1 MTTPVSDEQLLL
13 SMLSGNA
20 EAFAEL
26 YDRRHGAIYRYALRM
41 TGSEATA
48 EDITQDVF
56 LELMRDAQ
64 NFDETRGPL
73 QAYIFGMARHR
84 VLRRLQ
90 TGRNFVSLEEES
102 GDEVMETNFTSASD
116 PFMDFQREE
125 IVGLVRQAVLSLPAN
140 FREVI
145 VLCEFQELNYV
156 DAARLIDCPVGTIRS
171 RLNRARGMLVNK
183 LRALQQ
189 SEVSSVEMKQA

>member
-1 MTTPVSDEQLLL
+1 
-13 SMLSGNA
+13 MLSGNA
-20 EAFAEL
+20 EAFGEL
-26 YDRRHGAIYRYALRM
+26 YDRRQGAIYRYALRM

-48 EDITQDVF
+48 EDVTHDVF

-64 NFDETRGPL
+64 NFDEARGPL

-90 TGRNFVSLEEES
+90 TSRNFVSLEEEC
-102 GDEVMETNFTSASD
+102 GDDLTDANFASAVD

-125 IVGLVRQAVLSLPAN
+125 IVGLVRQAVLSLPTN

-145 VLCEFQELNYV
+145 VLCEFQDLNYV
-156 DAARLIDCPVGTIRS
+156 EAAKLIDCPVGTIRS
-171 RLNRARGMLVNK
+171 RLNRARGMLVTK

-189 SEVSSVEMKQA
+189 SQLAPVEVGQS